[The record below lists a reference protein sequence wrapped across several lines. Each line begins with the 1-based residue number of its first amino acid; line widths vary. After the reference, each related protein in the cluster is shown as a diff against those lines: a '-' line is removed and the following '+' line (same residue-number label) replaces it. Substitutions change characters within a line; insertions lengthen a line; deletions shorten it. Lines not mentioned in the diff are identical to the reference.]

1 VTVTFCPS
9 CKRGMSVVGIA
20 FFVPSQPERAAA

>member
-1 VTVTFCPS
+1 VTVTFCPA

-20 FFVPSQPERAAA
+20 FFVASQAEKAAA